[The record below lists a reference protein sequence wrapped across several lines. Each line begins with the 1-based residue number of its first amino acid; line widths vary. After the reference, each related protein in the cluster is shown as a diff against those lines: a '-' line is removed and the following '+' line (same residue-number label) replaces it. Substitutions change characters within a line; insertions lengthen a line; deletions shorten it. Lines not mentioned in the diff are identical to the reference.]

1 MEAVNRNP
9 SASELRKFGW
19 AMVLG
24 FGIIG
29 TILWYAGP
37 EPNGWR
43 WIGVYQ
49 QWLAVGLW
57 SLGLVLPLIAHGP
70 VSLARPVYVGWMTVA
85 VFIGTKMTFVGLS
98 VLYFVLLPIFSLIRL
113 KDPLRMKLLG
123 PGASYWED
131 HRHHESTLER
141 TSRQF

>member
-1 MEAVNRNP
+1 MQAVSRNP
-9 SASELRKFGW
+9 TSAELRKFGG

-29 TILWYAGP
+29 GVLWYAGP
-37 EPNGWR
+37 EPNGWH
-43 WIGVYQ
+43 WIGVYE

-57 SLGLVLPLIAHGP
+57 SLGLLLLLIAHGP

-85 VFIGTKMTFVGLS
+85 LFIGTKMTFVGLS

-123 PGASYWED
+123 PGKSYWED

-141 TSRQF
+141 TIRQF